1 MIDWDD
7 GGGRGDGDAEIVLDL
22 WLQIT
27 EYEKPLEFLYF

>member
-1 MIDWDD
+1 MIDW
-7 GGGRGDGDAEIVLDL
+7 GDGDAEIVLDL

>member
-1 MIDWDD
+1 MIDWD
-7 GGGRGDGDAEIVLDL
+7 DGDAEIVLDL